1 MTGDTGSQRALTC
14 KFGVVLLDLTPQRLD
29 RAKVAV
35 GITFGTNGLAYAGWL
50 ARAPAARAD
59 LGLSAGGF
67 GLLLLCLSAA
77 AIAAIPLAG
86 PLVQRI
92 GPARAVLLGSM
103 SLVAGLVGL
112 ATGTALG
119 SVLIAGVGLVLGG
132 MGNSTWDVAM
142 NVEGAAVERR
152 LGRTVMPRFHA
163 GFSLGTVVG
172 AGVSAALAAAG
183 VPLWV
188 QLYLTAL
195 VAAVAMVIM
204 VRRFLPYDRPEPGPA
219 GRTRALTAWRNPRTL
234 LIGLIMLGF
243 GFTEGTANDWLA
255 ISLVDGYHAA
265 ETVGAV
271 AFGVFVT
278 AMTLTRLFGGQAIER
293 WGRVPVLKA
302 TAASAAL
309 GLVLVAIGPSVP
321 FALAGA
327 LLWGAGASLG
337 FPIGMS
343 AAADD
348 PVRAAMN
355 VSVAGAI
362 GYGAFLAGPP
372 LIGVLA
378 QHFGVLRAIL
388 CVLAAVTLGWWA
400 SRAARPLPT
409 ASEPAG
415 SAG

>member
-1 MTGDTGSQRALTC
+1 MT
-14 KFGVVLLDLTPQRLD
+14 LDLDPPRLD

-35 GITFGTNGLAYAGWL
+35 GVTFGTNGLAYAGWL
-50 ARAPAARAD
+50 ARAPAARDD
-59 LGLSAGGF
+59 LGLTPAGF

-86 PLVQRI
+86 PLVQRV

-103 SLVAGLVGL
+103 SVVLGLIGL
-112 ATGTALG
+112 GSGTALG
-119 SVLIAGVGLVLGG
+119 SIPLAGVGLVLAG

-142 NVEGAAVERR
+142 NVEGADVERR

-163 GFSLGTVVG
+163 GFSLGTVFG
-172 AGVSAALAAAG
+172 AGLSAIFAAVGVTLAT
-183 VPLWV
+183 
-188 QLYLTAL
+188 QLFLT
-195 VAAVAMVIM
+195 AAVAAAIMIVM
-204 VRRFLPYDRPEPGPA
+204 VRRFLPHPVVPA
-219 GRTRALTAWRNPRTL
+219 GERRPFSVLTAWRTPRIL
-234 LIGLIMLGF
+234 LIGLVMLGF

-255 ISLVDGYHAA
+255 ISLVDGYKAT
-265 ETVGAV
+265 ETIGAV
-271 AFGVFVT
+271 GFGTFVT
-278 AMTLTRLFGGQAIER
+278 AMTVGRLFGGPAIER
-293 WGRVPVLKA
+293 WGRVTVLRL

-309 GLVLVAIGPSVP
+309 GLVLVVVHVGVP
-321 FALAGA
+321 LALAGA

-348 PVRAAMN
+348 PLRAAIN

-372 LIGVLA
+372 LVGFLA

-388 CVLAAVTLGWWA
+388 CVFGALAIGVAA
-400 SRAARPLPT
+400 SRAARPLPPPPT
-409 ASEPAG
+409 ESVP
-415 SAG
+415 S